1 MTVVDCALVMVE
13 LTVVNCVLVI
23 VELTVVGCVL
33 VIVELTADAVWVW
46 TTVTVE
52 AGAVNV
58 LGIPLVFF
66 LARRETWKY
75 IRALSDRLG
84 GTCSGG
90 GLSAVVLVMKK
101 NPPLAQVL

>member
-1 MTVVDCALVMVE
+1 MVE

-33 VIVELTADAVWVW
+33 VIVELTVEAVWVW

-58 LGIPLVFF
+58 LRIPLVFF

-75 IRALSDRLG
+75 LRALSDRLG
-84 GTCSGG
+84 GARSGG
-90 GLSAVVLVMKK
+90 GLGTVDPVRKK
-101 NPPLAQVL
+101 DLPLA